1 MPLLSRKVHFLCFYI
16 NVGHGGLF
24 MDIKEVAEIATAAG
38 EILLRNGA
46 EAYRVEETI
55 KKICNSYG
63 YEGECI
69 SNSTGIFI
77 SVITPDGHMVTS
89 VKRINQRDVDL
100 YRIERINSFSRDLI
114 NNPLSYEEAK
124 KVLKEIYN
132 APNFS
137 LGVRLLAASM
147 TAFVYTLFFN
157 GTVLDAIVSAIISIG
172 IYYALDKL
180 AKDGMFQF
188 LSYYLSGLII
198 GAVSFV
204 LQLLIPEI
212 NKDNVITGAIIVLL
226 PGVAFT
232 NGIKDILYGDYVS
245 GSAKLSE
252 AILIIV
258 AMGVGIAT
266 ALSLLL
272 KWV

>member
-1 MPLLSRKVHFLCFYI
+1 ME
-16 NVGHGGLF
+16 
-24 MDIKEVAEIATAAG
+24 IKEVAEIATFAG

-63 YEGECI
+63 LEGECV

-77 SVITPDGHMVTS
+77 SVITPDGQLVTT
-89 VKRINQRDVDL
+89 VKRIKQRDVDL
-100 YRIERINSFSRDLI
+100 YRIERINSFSRELM
-114 NNPLSYEEAK
+114 NKPLSYEEAK
-124 KVLKEIYN
+124 KVLREIYN

-137 LGVRLLAASM
+137 LGVRLFAASM
-147 TAFVYTLFFN
+147 TAFVYTLFFD
-157 GTVLDAIVSAIISIG
+157 GGILDAAVSAVISIG
-172 IYYALDKL
+172 VYYMLERATKI
-180 AKDGMFQF
+180 GSFQF
-188 LSYYLSGLII
+188 LAYYLSGLII
-198 GAVSFV
+198 GVASLA
-204 LQLLIPEI
+204 LQILVPEI

-226 PGVAFT
+226 PGVALT
-232 NGIKDILYGDYVS
+232 NGIKDILYGDFVS

-252 AILIIV
+252 AVLIII

-266 ALSLLL
+266 ALSFLM

>member
-1 MPLLSRKVHFLCFYI
+1 ME
-16 NVGHGGLF
+16 
-24 MDIKEVAEIATAAG
+24 IKEVAEIATSAG
-38 EILLRNGA
+38 ELLLRNGA

-63 YEGECI
+63 FEGECI

-77 SVITPDGHMVTS
+77 SVITPDGQMVTS
-89 VKRINQRDVDL
+89 VKRIKQRDVDL

-114 NNPLSYEEAK
+114 NNPLPYKEAK
-124 KVLKEIYN
+124 KVLMEIYN

-137 LGVRLLAASM
+137 LGVRLFAASM

-157 GTVLDAIVSAIISIG
+157 GTMLDAIVSAIISIVV
-172 IYYALDKL
+172 YYMLDKL
-180 AKDGMFQF
+180 SKDGSFQF
-188 LSYYLSGLII
+188 LAYYMSGLII
-198 GAVSFV
+198 GLASLV
-204 LQLLIPEI
+204 LQFIIPEL
-212 NKDNVITGAIIVLL
+212 NTDNVITGAIIVLL

-232 NGIKDILYGDYVS
+232 NGVKDILYGDFVS

-252 AILIIV
+252 AILIII

-266 ALSLLL
+266 ALSLLM
-272 KWV
+272 KWM

>member
-1 MPLLSRKVHFLCFYI
+1 M
-16 NVGHGGLF
+16 
-24 MDIKEVAEIATAAG
+24 
-38 EILLRNGA
+38 
-46 EAYRVEETI
+46 
-55 KKICNSYG
+55 
-63 YEGECI
+63 
-69 SNSTGIFI
+69 
-77 SVITPDGHMVTS
+77 
-89 VKRINQRDVDL
+89 
-100 YRIERINSFSRDLI
+100 I
-114 NNPLSYEEAK
+114 NNPLSYEAAK
-124 KVLKEIYN
+124 KELKEIYN

-172 IYYALDKL
+172 VYIALDKL
-180 AKDGMFQF
+180 SKNGMFQF

-198 GAVSFV
+198 GVVSLV

-266 ALSLLL
+266 ALSLLS
-272 KWV
+272 KWM

>member
-1 MPLLSRKVHFLCFYI
+1 
-16 NVGHGGLF
+16 
-24 MDIKEVAEIATAAG
+24 
-38 EILLRNGA
+38 
-46 EAYRVEETI
+46 
-55 KKICNSYG
+55 
-63 YEGECI
+63 
-69 SNSTGIFI
+69 
-77 SVITPDGHMVTS
+77 
-89 VKRINQRDVDL
+89 
-100 YRIERINSFSRDLI
+100 
-114 NNPLSYEEAK
+114 
-124 KVLKEIYN
+124 
-132 APNFS
+132 
-137 LGVRLLAASM
+137 
-147 TAFVYTLFFN
+147 
-157 GTVLDAIVSAIISIG
+157 
-172 IYYALDKL
+172 
-180 AKDGMFQF
+180 MFQF

-198 GAVSFV
+198 GVVSFV

-226 PGVAFT
+226 PGVTFT